1 MQQLV
6 GYMLENISKGDRIEY
21 QPKNGGRFPTG
32 EKSRVATVEAVRGSE
47 VIVRQADDFTNRIS
61 PSQIL

>member
-1 MQQLV
+1 
-6 GYMLENISKGDRIEY
+6 MLENISKGDRIKY
-21 QPKNGGRFPTG
+21 QPKSGGNFPTG
-32 EKSRVATVEAVRGSE
+32 EKSRVATVEAIRGSE